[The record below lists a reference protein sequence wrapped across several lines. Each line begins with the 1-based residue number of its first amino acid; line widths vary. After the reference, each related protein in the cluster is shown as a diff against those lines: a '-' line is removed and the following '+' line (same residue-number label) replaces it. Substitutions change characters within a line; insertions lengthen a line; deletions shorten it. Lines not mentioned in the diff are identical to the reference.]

1 MVKNKLIICKEYH
14 VSFFDVSN
22 LQFYEYEWMLDD
34 IRENQK
40 EKQSQAE
47 AQEKQQQQM
56 QKQMRSNPYGN
67 MKMPAMP
74 SMPKIS
80 MPKFG

>member
-1 MVKNKLIICKEYH
+1 M
-14 VSFFDVSN
+14 N
-22 LQFYEYEWMLDD
+22 LQYFEYEWMMAD

-56 QKQMRSNPYGN
+56 QRQMRTNPYGN

-74 SMPKIS
+74 AMPRMS
-80 MPKFG
+80 MPKF